1 MPRPLNGLHGGVAC
15 LIRGWLIKCTRVE
28 RKHRD
33 LGIMWLRITLPQ
45 HGTPIFVAVCYLP
58 PAESTYYRDT
68 PHDRASHFETLS
80 EDVAHFSLRGRI
92 VMGGDFNARVGTS
105 SDISEAV
112 DWDGMAES
120 GIPIPTTLKQ
130 QHIFIQS
137 LPTRMTQDTARCNA
151 KMGTPLLEICKK
163 HQLVILNGRLIGDD
177 NDISGGA
184 HTFTARGREHAQ
196 SLIDY
201 FIATPSL
208 CFREGGSIKEGCTLR
223 VTHELQN
230 IGETDHACVAL
241 QINIE
246 ATNKRVEEE
255 SMRNSIKT
263 DGDTGT
269 IRYRFNPEHIPAYVQ
284 LLKNERWAA
293 ELDKIGGEGMK
304 AEEAVHIFGDTIRGV
319 LKELDLIFGGTI
331 IPGKKCDSNI
341 GNNNGGIGKVTN
353 IWYSDECKQLQKLW
367 QQAERTHGRTSD
379 ITITARRT
387 YRMATRTARRMY
399 EQQHARELAE
409 QWKYNPRA
417 FWQTFK
423 DNTQQSAL
431 TDLGAWAEYFAA
443 LYQANVH
450 GRAYPTINE
459 HCAAHGLLY
468 PEATDHARYQA
479 QGLNHPIS
487 EAEVLHAVDMLR
499 NNKSP
504 GVDGIPSEFYKHATY
519 ELADGGKINILIP
532 VLTRLFNSVL
542 KDSYPS
548 EWSVG
553 ALVPL
558 LKPKG
563 NAYVMDDYRGIAVG
577 PAIAKIYSIV
587 MNTRGDKWAE
597 ANEQRAHGQFGF
609 RHGRGT
615 VQAMFVLRHTIEKY
629 KYMGKPLYCAFIDF
643 RKAYDSVDRE
653 LLWKALHGMGVHG
666 AYMSTLQQMYSNVR
680 MRVRLKG
687 GLSAN
692 IPAEAG
698 VMQGDSLSPLLFGL
712 FMDRIEQYLCAR
724 LGHDVGVRI
733 AGRIVHVLLYADD
746 LALMAETP
754 EQLQCMLD
762 CLADFCSACMMTV
775 NIPKSKIVCF
785 NRQNAPRAM
794 PVWIYG
800 GQKVPVV
807 SEFKYLGLLFHEAG
821 GCGGVKGARDRQL
834 KASKFAA
841 HELLRRC
848 QALGLKHVHTLCYLF
863 NALVKPIASYGCEVW
878 APDIM
883 CKHRSGELV
892 REGEQEKMVCG
903 FLRHI
908 TGVHKCTP
916 THILLRELGI
926 KPMWLFWMKQCVSL
940 WNKTRK
946 LSHDD
951 LIKSAML
958 ESVHM
963 ALGAYA
969 NSSANRECWAYL
981 FLRCMCALGV
991 INHPQQ
997 ALETEGDGQRQ
1008 QLAAF
1013 DIDIV
1018 MAAAQRQTVETWAM
1032 AVATGDP
1039 RGIPNDQHEGVKL
1052 ATYAAWF
1059 AADDVSDTHSTFAA
1073 NLDQWQHI
1081 TTVAC
1086 FRMGSHRLDVN
1097 TRRWGPDK
1105 VGRSQRLCYCCEA
1118 NTVEDEKH
1126 VVMECPAYHAER
1138 EIFLNNIQGHA
1149 DTDNELSAMR
1159 AWMNGDG
1166 TREHWQAVARF
1177 LISCRRVR
1185 AKLRCALIGKEKIP
1199 ASWAIDM

>member
-1 MPRPLNGLHGGVAC
+1 
-15 LIRGWLIKCTRVE
+15 
-28 RKHRD
+28 
-33 LGIMWLRITLPQ
+33 MWLRITLPQ
-45 HGTPIFVAVCYLP
+45 HGTPIFVAACYLP

-68 PHDRASHFETLS
+68 PHDRASHFETLK
-80 EDVAHFSLRGRI
+80 EDVAYFSLRGRI
-92 VMGGDFNARVGTS
+92 VMGGDFNARVGKS
-105 SDISEAV
+105 SDISEAM
-112 DWDGMAES
+112 DWDGMSDS
-120 GIPIPTTLKQ
+120 GVPIPTTLIKQ
-130 QHIFIQS
+130 QIFMQN
-137 LPTRMTQDTARCNA
+137 LPARKTQDTARCNA
-151 KMGTPLLEICKK
+151 KMGTPLLDICKK
-163 HQLVILNGRLIGDD
+163 HQLIILNGRLTGDD
-177 NDISGGA
+177 DDVTGGA
-184 HTFTARGREHAQ
+184 YTFTARGREHAQ

-201 FIATPSL
+201 FVATPSL
-208 CFREGGSIKEGCTLR
+208 CYQEGGSIKEGCMLR
-223 VTHELQN
+223 VTHELQH

-246 ATNKRVEEE
+246 ATNKRLEEVR
-255 SMRNSIKT
+255 MHNHNTI
-263 DGDTGT
+263 DGDTGG

-284 LLKNERWAA
+284 LLKKDKWAA
-293 ELDKIGGEGMK
+293 ELDKIGGEGMT
-304 AEEAVHIFGDTIRGV
+304 AGEAVHIFGDTIRGV
-319 LKELDLIFGGTI
+319 LKELDSIFGGHV
-331 IPGKKCDSNI
+331 IPRKKGGSNHSR
-341 GNNNGGIGKVTN
+341 GIGKATN
-353 IWYSDECKQLQKLW
+353 SWYSEECKHLQKMW
-367 QQAERTHGRTSD
+367 HQAERTHGRTSS
-379 ITITARRT
+379 ITISARHA
-387 YRMATRTARRMY
+387 YRMATRRARHTY
-399 EQQHARELAE
+399 EQHHARELAE
-409 QWKYNPRA
+409 QWKSNPRI

-423 DNTQQSAL
+423 DSAQQCVLS
-431 TDLGAWAEYFAA
+431 DLGAWAEYFAA

-459 HCAAHGLLY
+459 HCATHGLLY
-468 PEATDHARYQA
+468 PEATDHANDQA
-479 QGLNHPIS
+479 RELNQPIT
-487 EAEVLHAVDMLR
+487 EAEVLHAVEMLQ

-504 GVDGIPSEFYKHATY
+504 GVDGIPSEFYKHAIY
-519 ELADGGKINILIP
+519 ELANGDKTNILVP
-532 VLTRLFNSVL
+532 VLIRLFNTVL

-548 EWSVG
+548 EWAVG

-563 NAYVMDDYRGIAVG
+563 NAFVMDDYRGIAVG

-597 ANEQRAHGQFGF
+597 ANKQRAHGQFGF

-643 RKAYDSVDRE
+643 KKAYDSVDRQ

-666 AYMSTLQQMYSNVR
+666 AYMNTLQQMYSNVR

-687 GLSAN
+687 GLSTN

-733 AGRIVHVLLYADD
+733 AERIVHVLLYADD
-746 LALMAETP
+746 LALLAETP

-785 NRQNAPRAM
+785 NRQNGPRVL
-794 PVWIYG
+794 PVWVFN
-800 GQKVPVV
+800 GQQVPVV

-848 QALGLKHVHTLCYLF
+848 HALGLKHVHTLCYLF

-892 REGEQEKMVCG
+892 REGEQEKMICG
-903 FLRHI
+903 FLRQI
-908 TGVHKCTP
+908 IGVQKSTP
-916 THILLRELGI
+916 THIILRELGM
-926 KPMWLFWMKQCVSL
+926 KPMWLFWLKQCVSF
-940 WNKTRK
+940 WNKTVK
-946 LSHDD
+946 LSHGD
-951 LIKSAML
+951 LINSAL
-958 ESVHM
+958 RESVHM
-963 ALGAYA
+963 ALGADA
-969 NSSANRECWAYL
+969 NASANRECWAYL
-981 FLRCMCALGV
+981 FLRCMCAIGV
-991 INHPQQ
+991 ISHPQQ
-997 ALETEGDGQRQ
+997 ALKTEEDVRRRQ
-1008 QLAAF
+1008 LVAF
-1013 DIDIV
+1013 DTDAV
-1018 MAAAQRQTVETWAM
+1018 MAAAQRPHVEIWA
-1032 AVATGDP
+1032 AAAAAGDP
-1039 RGIPNDQHEGVKL
+1039 RGIPDDQHGGIKL

-1059 AADDVSDTHSTFAA
+1059 AADYGNEKYSTFAA
-1073 NLDQWQHI
+1073 HLNQWQHI

-1097 TRRWGPDK
+1097 TRRWGPDR
-1105 VGRSQRLCYCCEA
+1105 VGRSRRVCYCCES

-1126 VVMECPAYHAER
+1126 MMMECPVYHAER
-1138 EIFLNNIQGHA
+1138 EIFLNSIHGHVT
-1149 DTDNELSAMR
+1149 DTDNELLVMR

-1166 TREHWQAVARF
+1166 TREHWQAVVRF
-1177 LISCRRVR
+1177 LMSCRRVR
-1185 AKLRCALIGKEKIP
+1185 AKLRCELIAAGKIP